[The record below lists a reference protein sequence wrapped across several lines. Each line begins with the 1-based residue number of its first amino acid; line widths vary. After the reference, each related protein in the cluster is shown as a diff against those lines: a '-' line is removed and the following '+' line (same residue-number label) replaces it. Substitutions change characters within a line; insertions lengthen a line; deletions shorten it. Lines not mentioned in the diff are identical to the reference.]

1 MINFLNS
8 NVREC
13 MSILTRF
20 SNRKS
25 IFIKINLKQKGKN
38 WPVVDSVYKSSRS
51 IYLTYLVTF
60 RPISNI
66 DLRHI

>member
-38 WPVVDSVYKSSRS
+38 WPVVDSVYKVPDQYTELIWSLSGQS
-51 IYLTYLVTF
+51 LILTYV
-60 RPISNI
+60 
-66 DLRHI
+66 